1 VSDEALPS
9 SEDETGQLV
18 DGSQPRTPDDLF
30 GRLDALGA
38 THATHRHARVY
49 TVEEAR
55 VLRGDL
61 PGCHTKNLFLRNKK
75 ARMWLFVCE
84 QDRVV
89 DLMQLATAIGEKRLS
104 FGSPRRLMEY
114 LGVVPG
120 AVSPFAVINDTQ
132 RAVQLVLDE
141 SILEME
147 LLNFHPLDN
156 SMTTSIGR
164 DDFLAFVRSE
174 GHEPLMVDLH

>member
-1 VSDEALPS
+1 MPHQES
-9 SEDETGQLV
+9 
-18 DGSQPRTPDDLF
+18 
-30 GRLDALGA
+30 
-38 THATHRHARVY
+38 
-49 TVEEAR
+49 
-55 VLRGDL
+55 
-61 PGCHTKNLFLRNKK
+61 
-75 ARMWLFVCE
+75 VCE